1 MGRFFTAM
9 IIKATMYEIVIIIN
23 ILVALFKCE
32 IFQPGLFSLF
42 FLEPMYSNPII
53 LVSYEFPYAKM
64 QVWNQTN
71 YCLKITSILT
81 KKPVFFKEFN

>member
-9 IIKATMYEIVIIIN
+9 IIKATLYEIVIIIN
-23 ILVALFKCE
+23 ILVAL
-32 IFQPGLFSLF
+32 FQPGLFSLF

-53 LVSYEFPYAKM
+53 LVSYELPYAKM

>member
-23 ILVALFKCE
+23 ILVALF
-32 IFQPGLFSLF
+32 QPGLFSLF

-53 LVSYEFPYAKM
+53 LVSYELPYAKM
-64 QVWNQTN
+64 QVWKQTN